1 MDQETQNGSHFEMR
15 NMRTSEQANAAA
27 CKDRK
32 RGNGRPNGCKDK
44 NPRRK
49 AGSGRSKDWAEQSKA
64 LKDVAKH
71 NPPSSSS
78 SFSTS
83 SKGLKDDKTLQ
94 KTVHQVQPTSTSS
107 VARAT
112 RDAVAPVKAP
122 GGGGRGGGG
131 GDGFL
136 CQCPLHL
143 EPCPCCCLFPLVHAR
158 MPRARRSR
166 GRMSSAQR
174 DEKERVRARARE
186 RERE

>member
-49 AGSGRSKDWAEQSKA
+49 AGSGRSKDWAEQGKA

-94 KTVHQVQPTSTSS
+94 KKVHQVQPTSTSS

-122 GGGGRGGGG
+122 EGGGAGGGG
-131 GDGFL
+131 GGFRAPPSSLMSWGRRDGGL
-136 CQCPLHL
+136 RC
-143 EPCPCCCLFPLVHAR
+143 EGVGNGVV
-158 MPRARRSR
+158 R
-166 GRMSSAQR
+166 GIR
-174 DEKERVRARARE
+174 
-186 RERE
+186 